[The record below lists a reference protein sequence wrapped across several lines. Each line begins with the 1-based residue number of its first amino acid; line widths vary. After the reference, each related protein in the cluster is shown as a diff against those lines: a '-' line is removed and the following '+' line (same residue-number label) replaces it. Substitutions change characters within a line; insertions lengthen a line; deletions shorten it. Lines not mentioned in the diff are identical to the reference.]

1 MRIGLISDTHGLIR
15 EEALA
20 FLWGCDQ
27 IIHAGDIGGPEILDA
42 LENIAPVVAV
52 RGNNDKAGWT
62 SKLPE
67 VLQLQL
73 GSKSVY
79 VLHDM
84 ARLDIEPL
92 PDGISVVICGHSHRP
107 IVQRRDGVTYIN
119 PGSAGPR
126 RFNLPISV
134 GELIIKKNIVTSRII
149 SLDVAAA
156 SARRRIRS
164 TVSQHSFI

>member
-42 LENIAPVVAV
+42 LANIAPVVAV
-52 RGNNDKAGWT
+52 RGNNDKADWT
-62 SKLPE
+62 NRLPE
-67 VLQLQL
+67 MLQLQL
-73 GSKSVY
+73 GSKSAY

-84 ARLDIEPL
+84 AQLDVESL
-92 PDGISVVICGHSHRP
+92 PAGVSIVICGHSHRP
-107 IVQRRDGVTYIN
+107 VVQRRDGVIYIN

-134 GELIIKKNIVTSRII
+134 GELIIKKNTVTPRII
-149 SLDVAAA
+149 SLDVTATG
-156 SARRRIRS
+156 RRRIRS
-164 TVSQHSFI
+164 TVCQHSFI

>member
-20 FLWGCDQ
+20 LLWGCEQ
-27 IIHAGDIGGPEILDA
+27 IIHAGDIGGPEVLAA

-52 RGNNDKAGWT
+52 RGNNDQGSWANV
-62 SKLPE
+62 LPE

-73 GSKSVY
+73 GFTSVY

-84 ARLDIEPL
+84 AQLDVEPL
-92 PDGISVVICGHSHRP
+92 PTGVNVVICGHSHRA
-107 IVQRRDGVTYIN
+107 IVQRKEGVLYVN

-126 RFNLPISV
+126 RFNLAVSV
-134 GELIIKKNIVTSRII
+134 AELIIKKRTVTPRIL
-149 SLDVAAA
+149 SVEVAATMPRKTRQA
-156 SARRRIRS
+156 
-164 TVSQHSFI
+164 VSQSSFI